1 MSKMRSRVVP
11 CLSYRN
17 AFAAID
23 WLSTV
28 FGFTTQS
35 LHKNPD
41 GTVAHAQ
48 LVMGSGMIMPCSV
61 PNKNVQFGRLIK
73 QPDEIGGFATQSVY
87 LVIADPDGV
96 YVRAKAAGAE
106 IVIDIRDES
115 YGGRGFTC
123 RDLEGQLWSVGSF
136 DPWAE

>member
-48 LVMGSGMIMPCSV
+48 LVMGSGMIMLCSV